1 MRRLATLKGRLGVSI
16 LFHRRAGLVLLLS
29 LASYPVRRTFA
40 YSVLTHEAIIDA
52 EWDDQIKPLLLERFP
67 NATADQLRE
76 AQAYAYGG
84 CVIQDM
90 GYYPFGSRF
99 FSHLTHY
106 VRSGDFV
113 QALFEE
119 SRNIN
124 DYAFALGALSH
135 YVADVQGHAL
145 GVNRSVPLL
154 YPELRRKYGDVM
166 TWEQSPWAHS
176 LTEFGFDTLE
186 VVARHMAPQKYH
198 DWIGFKVPEPVL
210 QRAFKRTYGLELS
223 DQILNVRLAV
233 ASYRESAS
241 QIIPEMTEVAWALR
255 KKELEQ
261 LASGRQ
267 HEQLYHLP
275 RQSYEAWRKTYT
287 RPGLGD
293 KFTAFIFR
301 LIPKFGPLSVL
312 DFHAPN
318 LLTQQLFADSLRATV
333 EDYNKELRAAQVSG
347 FDPPNLNLDTGVP
360 TRPGEYVF
368 CDRTYAEL
376 LHKLEH
382 KRFADVTPALRDHLL
397 SFYKD
402 PADNTVREQ
411 HRQWRR
417 AMRDLDKL
425 KAARPSPEFY
435 SMTATPK

>member
-1 MRRLATLKGRLGVSI
+1 
-16 LFHRRAGLVLLLS
+16 
-29 LASYPVRRTFA
+29 
-40 YSVLTHEAIIDA
+40 
-52 EWDDQIKPLLLERFP
+52 
-67 NATADQLRE
+67 
-76 AQAYAYGG
+76 
-84 CVIQDM
+84 M
-90 GYYPFGSRF
+90 GYYPFGSHF

-119 SRNIN
+119 SRDIN

-154 YPELRRKYGDVM
+154 YPELHRKYGDVM

-186 VVARHMAPQKYH
+186 VVARHVAPQKYH

-241 QIIPEMTEVAWALR
+241 RIIPEMTEVAWALR
-255 KKELEQ
+255 KKELEE

-267 HEQLYHLP
+267 HEELYHLS

-293 KFTAFIFR
+293 KLTAFVFR

-312 DFHAPN
+312 DFRAPN
-318 LLTQQLFADSLRATV
+318 LRTQQLFADSLRATV
-333 EDYNKELRAAQVSG
+333 ENYDKELRAAQMSG
-347 FDPPNLNLDTGVP
+347 FDPPNLNLDTGLP
-360 TRPGEYVF
+360 TRPGEYAF
-368 CDRTYAEL
+368 CDRTYVEL

-425 KAARPSPEFY
+425 QAARPSPEFY